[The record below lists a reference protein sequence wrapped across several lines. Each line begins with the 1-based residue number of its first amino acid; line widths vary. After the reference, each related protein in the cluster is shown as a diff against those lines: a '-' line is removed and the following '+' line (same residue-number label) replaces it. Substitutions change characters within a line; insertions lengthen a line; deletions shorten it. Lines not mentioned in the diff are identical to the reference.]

1 MGVID
6 LTDDG
11 DDPGETQVVVDEAAK
26 KRHKNCGAIAFVV
39 TEIFKAIR
47 TRVSSQSARNAI
59 HASITL
65 YFALRFRYNDPCLLC
80 TSTTPTNK
88 IIYTST
94 IIAAKAIRV
103 ASVPS
108 GHHKHL
114 YWHLQRLA
122 RAYQHF

>member
-11 DDPGETQVVVDEAAK
+11 DDPGEAPVVVDEAAK

-59 HASITL
+59 HASTTL

-80 TSTTPTNK
+80 AYMAPTNK
-88 IIYTST
+88 TICTSS
-94 IIAAKAIRV
+94 IIAAKAIRG
-103 ASVPS
+103 APVPS

-114 YWHLQRLA
+114 YRHLQRLD